1 MVALLHPDTIESQA
15 TTIDRIV
22 AAGASPRAWP
32 SHVQSGYRSEVRER
46 LYHEGGFVLAL
57 GLAITIVSSLIDY
70 LVDPAI
76 LTDGFVMRAIAI
88 PPLTLLGYLSIKMR
102 WPRVLSA
109 CLGITQIAFAA
120 VLIHLSTHLPPD
132 TAAQYYLGAGLL
144 LGLSNVIAPLP
155 IRALLV
161 FNGAYV
167 ATAILTL
174 GENGF
179 GAIAARV
186 DFLAILIVV
195 STVTLLVARRSELLQ
210 QRNFL
215 LALRHRLAT
224 DELVEANRMLREL
237 SERDSLTGMHNRRYF
252 ERAFDEG
259 CKKVRPGDTG
269 LLALMMIDLD
279 QFKAFNDR
287 HGHQAG
293 DHCLRTVGGT
303 LRKVFAEN
311 NGLVA
316 RYGGEEFI
324 GSVLVKNVQHARN
337 LAETLREAILDM
349 PGRLEDG
356 PLVTTSVG
364 VAVVPV
370 AMDVDLE
377 DIIEMADSA
386 LYSAKRAG
394 RNRVELIEAGGPDL
408 ALSA

>member
-1 MVALLHPDTIESQA
+1 MVALLNSDTMESQA

-22 AAGASPRAWP
+22 ATGAPMRAWP
-32 SHVQSGYRSEVRER
+32 SHVQAGYRSEACDR
-46 LYHEGGFVLAL
+46 LHHEGQFLLLL
-57 GLAITIVSSLIDY
+57 GLAVGLASSVIDY
-70 LVDPAI
+70 WVNPAMVVDGLVLRSIFI
-76 LTDGFVMRAIAI
+76 LPITVFGLFCVKMGWHKMVA
-88 PPLTLLGYLSIKMR
+88 LS
-102 WPRVLSA
+102 VALS
-109 CLGITQIAFAA
+109 QVAFAG
-120 VLIHLSTHLPPD
+120 VLIHLGTHVPPE
-132 TAAQYYLGAGLL
+132 TAAQYFLATALL
-144 LGLSNVIAPLP
+144 LGISNVIVPYSSRGLA
-155 IRALLV
+155 I
-161 FNGAYV
+161 FNGGYIV
-167 ATAILTL
+167 AVFAILV
-174 GENGF
+174 GH
-179 GAIAARV
+179 GASKLIGHI
-186 DFLAILIVV
+186 DFLSTLILV
-195 STVTLLVARRSELLQ
+195 SGATLPVAFRSELLR

-215 LALRHRLAT
+215 LALRHRLASE
-224 DELVEANRMLREL
+224 ELVEANRMLREL

-259 CKKVRPGDTG
+259 CKTVQPGDTG

-324 GSVLVKNVQHARN
+324 GSVLVKSVQQARN
-337 LAETLREAILDM
+337 LGENLREAVLEM
-349 PGRLEDG
+349 PGRLDDG

-364 VAVVPV
+364 VAVVSV

-394 RNRVELIEAGGPDL
+394 RNRVELIEAGAAPQ